1 MTERRRL
8 APDAVGCG
16 FAGAAALS
24 YAVTIVLGH
33 SLSRAGVPS
42 ATALGIRFGVAS
54 LAIGAV
60 LVVRRAPLLP
70 APGERVRLALLG
82 GIGYCLESTLFFLAL
97 GHATA
102 AGAALVFYAYPAI
115 VAALELGLGA
125 PLPLRRMLLAVGLSA
140 AGTLAVVASGSQV
153 AISPAGVAFALG
165 AAAVFAIYLIAGS
178 RWVRTTDA
186 WTRAAWVAGGA
197 AVSSAGRGLLTGSL
211 LLPADHRLELL
222 AYGAFTATAFGL
234 MFTALHRLGPA
245 RTAVVMTLEAFFAV
259 VLDAAFLGEG
269 LGPTQL
275 AGGVGILVAA
285 GVVAF
290 ARTPSAP
297 GPVPCL
303 AVAVD
308 AIAGSSRSSGGGVTR
323 SSPGHGE
330 GAR

>member
-1 MTERRRL
+1 MTERPHP
-8 APDAVGCG
+8 APDAVGCA

-24 YAVTIVLGH
+24 YAATIVIGH

-42 ATALGIRFGVAS
+42 ATALGIRFGVAA

-70 APGERVRLALLG
+70 AAGERVRLALLG
-82 GIGYCLESTLFFLAL
+82 GVGYSLESTLFFLAL

-102 AGAALVFYAYPAI
+102 AGAALVFYVYPGM
-115 VAALELGLGA
+115 VAAVELGLGA

-140 AGTLAVVASGSQV
+140 AGTLAVVASGSRV

-165 AAAVFAIYLIAGS
+165 AAAVFAAYLISGS
-178 RWVRTTDA
+178 RFVRTTDA

-197 AVSSAGRGLLTGSL
+197 AVSSTARGLLTGSFSL
-211 LLPADHRLELL
+211 STGHRLELL

-234 MFTALHRLGPA
+234 MFTALQRLGPA

-259 VLDAAFLGEG
+259 VLGAAFLGEG
-269 LGPTQL
+269 LAPTQV

-285 GVVAF
+285 TVVAF
-290 ARTPSAP
+290 ARAP
-297 GPVPCL
+297 GSAAPVPRL
-303 AVAVD
+303 AAPVDGVA
-308 AIAGSSRSSGGGVTR
+308 
-323 SSPGHGE
+323 
-330 GAR
+330 AR